1 MPVKQASLVQE
12 QNDYAVVP
20 IANDTTTVYTGAV
33 MLHGIYINTVLSAQ
47 VLPIKDGTTTVI
59 TIPASAAAG
68 KHFPIP
74 GIRFETS
81 LIVDPDNAATGDITV
96 AFRPVNP
103 SFVDG
108 LTVITPA

>member
-1 MPVKQASLVQE
+1 MPVKQAQLVQT
-12 QNDYAVVP
+12 QVDYAVVSVTD
-20 IANDTTTVYTGAV
+20 DTTTVYTGPS
-33 MLHGIYINTVLSAQ
+33 MLHGVYINTALTAQ

-68 KHFPIP
+68 MHFPIP

-81 LIVDPDNAATGDITV
+81 LIVDPDNAATGSVTV

-103 SFVDG
+103 TFVDG
-108 LTVITPA
+108 LTAITP